1 MGIGNKSKCVINL
14 KGENNNHD
22 KQENYNN
29 LFFKNY
35 INRIRRPEKKVSYD
49 LTLIRSFLCLFTFI
63 SLAIAIIW
71 HHY

>member
-29 LFFKNY
+29 LFFK
-35 INRIRRPEKKVSYD
+35 IT
-49 LTLIRSFLCLFTFI
+49 LTVFGDQRKMYHMI
-63 SLAIAIIW
+63 
-71 HHY
+71 